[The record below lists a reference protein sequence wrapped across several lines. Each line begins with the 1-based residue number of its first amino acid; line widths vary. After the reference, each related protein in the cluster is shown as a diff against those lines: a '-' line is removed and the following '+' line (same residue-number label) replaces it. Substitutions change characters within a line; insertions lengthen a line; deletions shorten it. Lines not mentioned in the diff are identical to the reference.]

1 MTSDIK
7 IMAKPMLSG
16 VFQDLESATLEDH
29 IFILDTENLY
39 FTSHTF
45 YTKVINLHIMD
56 HVPPL
61 PFHMETLTNKHVI
74 KLFHESKM
82 HFRAG
87 SQRILHRWVC
97 SFLNQNENEIHLSS
111 LFKRIK
117 SVIANLRKLK
127 TTRRYEEADAYE
139 KHLFQIPKRFHI
151 KPTSTNL
158 DTQHKLISMKKKVSV
173 LYLQLANEKKKV
185 KRKNTKI
192 TDLKKEIDFVKVLNK
207 RPKSTA
213 KYVQT
218 DAVKTLLKISMGSQC
233 NLTRLDSME
242 LKNEITYWQNEVIK
256 INQMNEPDQPVPTMK
271 EKTRGNPFSHKI
283 RECVLACISKNVPM
297 QNISDVIGNICK
309 IFNIEEIDTLPSVAS
324 NEVITAIIQSIGIIY
339 IQITAPYFSLASQYK
354 PALEMATTYNTL
366 VDELEKIVKN
376 PALLLD
382 TEYIMFPGHPPE
394 ISTFNMAV
402 LKPLV
407 VYSTVIECLG
417 QMALSILSKCRKF
430 FTNYLP
436 GGKYHNP
443 SLKTINESSTCP
455 SNNISLERMM
465 GQLDHQ
471 KTISP
476 NISLT
481 TINAKLMLKNNKTM
495 EWLGD
500 KNEEESINMAQTRK
514 DAEIL
519 KEKYIADDIK
529 IEQERRETI
538 KERIEEKEAKLKKSQ
553 QHLKDVINQI
563 DKMGGKWKNEFE
575 MNRYIQ
581 ALLYKK
587 DKLNTLKTQILFRK
601 DVEKQIYDKTLF
613 RRNLDIQQLQKNL
626 INLMEEEN
634 KITNLEDAIVP
645 MEVDADINLSGVLS
659 NHDNPS
665 SPLPASSTVISNPDQ
680 LPSIPEPS
688 TANNSQS
695 PSSSSVPKRN
705 QSASSSAPTQHELIS
720 KPPCWFNQK
729 YITHTWD

>member
-1 MTSDIK
+1 MK
-7 IMAKPMLSG
+7 KLM
-16 VFQDLESATLEDH
+16 
-29 IFILDTENLY
+29 
-39 FTSHTF
+39 
-45 YTKVINLHIMD
+45 
-56 HVPPL
+56 
-61 PFHMETLTNKHVI
+61 HMKNI
-74 KLFHESKM
+74 YSK
-82 HFRAG
+82 F
-87 SQRILHRWVC
+87 
-97 SFLNQNENEIHLSS
+97 
-111 LFKRIK
+111 
-117 SVIANLRKLK
+117 
-127 TTRRYEEADAYE
+127 
-139 KHLFQIPKRFHI
+139 PKRFHI

-158 DTQHKLISMKKKVSV
+158 DTQHKLISLKKKVSV

-192 TDLKKEIDFVKVLNK
+192 TNLKKEIDFVKVLNK

-218 DAVKTLLKISMGSQC
+218 DAVKTLPKISMGSQC

-256 INQMNEPDQPVPTMK
+256 INQMNEPDQPVPSVK

-297 QNISDVIGNICK
+297 QNISDVIGSICQ
-309 IFNIEEIDTLPSVAS
+309 IFNVEEIDTLPSVAS
-324 NEVITAIIQSIGIIY
+324 VHNISREAKAICNKQ
-339 IQITAPYFSLASQYK
+339 
-354 PALEMATTYNTL
+354 LEEAIKHSDNLTIMKDATTKQGRQFYGAKINCSTGEFTL
-366 VDELEKIVKN
+366 
-376 PALLLD
+376 
-382 TEYIMFPGHPPE
+382 GHPSE

-407 VYSTVIECLG
+407 AYSTVIECLG
-417 QMALSILSKCRKF
+417 QMALSILKDDGTTRPQKNHFTQHKFDDNKCKVDVEKQQDNGMAR
-430 FTNYLP
+430 
-436 GGKYHNP
+436 GK
-443 SLKTINESSTCP
+443 KMRRI
-455 SNNISLERMM
+455 
-465 GQLDHQ
+465 
-471 KTISP
+471 K
-476 NISLT
+476 
-481 TINAKLMLKNNKTM
+481 
-495 EWLGD
+495 
-500 KNEEESINMAQTRK
+500 SIIMAQARK

-519 KEKYIADDIK
+519 KEKSIADDIK

-575 MNRYIQ
+575 MNSYIQ
-581 ALLYKK
+581 ALQYKK
-587 DKLNTLKTQILFRK
+587 DKLNALKTQILFRK
-601 DVEKQIYDKTLF
+601 DVEKQICDKTLF

-645 MEVDADINLSGVLS
+645 MEVDADINLSGILS

-665 SPLPASSTVISNPDQ
+665 SPLPASSTCSTVISNPDQ

-705 QSASSSAPTQHELIS
+705 QSASPSAPTQHELIS
-720 KPPCWFNQK
+720 KPPCWFKKK
-729 YITHTWD
+729 YITHTWDEGSELTTYHGKKIALCGTQKNFRVIYWNELEGQIENTNLEKYDLTVNELKNDISEGTLKIIY